1 MLRNLAGH
9 INPDFAIEEELR
21 RCRIGAIRGERSAG
35 EVGASITGWLGPF
48 RFRRAWRYW
57 MAEGRVPLHV
67 AEELYADPV
76 GVTDIRVSGD
86 CTCPA
91 PSDDH
96 VKWYGDDGVR
106 LLDFSQR
113 EEGERFLESRSP
125 SLREAS
131 MRILAENRFVED
143 PSVVGRGFVDLYH
156 IDTEI
161 GLRLF
166 ADTLRRHGLAETT
179 PRVEEATA
187 C

>member
-48 RFRRAWRYW
+48 TFRRAWRYW
-57 MAEGRVPLHV
+57 VAEGRVPLHV

-76 GVTDIRVSGD
+76 GITDVRAGGD
-86 CTCPA
+86 CACRPPEVWA
-91 PSDDH
+91 E
-96 VKWYGDDGVR
+96 WYDEVDGNDTATGKKLVPMSEKAKC
-106 LLDFSQR
+106 DVFA
-113 EEGERFLESRSP
+113 
-125 SLREAS
+125 AS
-131 MRILAENRFVED
+131 M
-143 PSVVGRGFVDLYH
+143 PSFRESMAAYLFVDDPKSYGVGYVTTYH
-156 IDTEI
+156 IDSEI

-166 ADTLRRHGLAETT
+166 ADTLRKHGLHETSAF
-179 PRVEEATA
+179 EEVSA